1 MKPSSPYLNREA
13 QAMREAGQ
21 TTIRPATAWV
31 LVAVFLAVICAVPL
45 IQQVHDM
52 RLRLAG
58 ERASAWPQCYDIFSR
73 VPAAFAVL
81 IHTPGSP
88 LTRVLVANRRLLR
101 EMHAYE
107 DALEDESV
115 VNQRVRPPVQ
125 YVLSRW
131 LGAGNE
137 KAYCGVRSWLF
148 YRADVDYLT
157 GPGFL
162 NPVQL
167 ACRAAGGNEWTSVPQ
182 PDPRPAILAFHQQ
195 LEERGIKLIVMP
207 IPPKSVIQP
216 DKFVHR
222 NFEVLWP
229 RSMIADSGLSGVAD
243 PGHSKSYP
251 AVEFQNPSYAA
262 FIRDLQQAGV
272 LVADVTFVLAGVRSG
287 RGVGGDAYLAA
298 DTHWRPET
306 IEVAARYLKQYI
318 DRNVPLPTR
327 SLPASGVGMPAPPE
341 ASKYR
346 AQTADVTNRGD
357 LAVMLRLPEWTRG
370 YPSESVRLR
379 QILTARGEYWRPDE
393 TSDVLVLGDSFCNIY
408 SLDAMGWG
416 ESAGLIEQ
424 LSFELQRP
432 LDRLVINDNGA
443 YATRSLLARELA
455 RGRDRLAG
463 KRLVIWQFAMR
474 ELASGDW
481 KSVALTLGKPAS
493 DLFVVP
499 APGKDLSVRGVVRA
513 IAPVP
518 RPGTVPYKDH
528 IVAVHIMD
536 LETSQTAIRDGQAF
550 VYLSS
555 MRDNVW
561 TPAARLRPG
570 ETVTMRLRPWSD
582 VAPRYERINRTE
594 LSDDALQLAEPCWG
608 ELITTGR

>member
-1 MKPSSPYLNREA
+1 MKPSSPYLNREE
-13 QAMREAGQ
+13 QAMREVGQ

-31 LVAVFLAVICAVPL
+31 LTAVFLAVIGAVPL
-45 IQQVHDM
+45 VQQVHET
-52 RLRLAG
+52 RAHLADEPG
-58 ERASAWPQCYDIFSR
+58 RPDSPRGRNYDIFHRAS
-73 VPAAFAVL
+73 AAFAVL
-81 IHTPGSP
+81 KSTPGSP
-88 LTRVLVANRRLLR
+88 MARVFAANRRLLR

-115 VNQRVRPPVQ
+115 AGQIARPPVQ
-125 YVLSRW
+125 YALARW

-137 KAYCGVRSWLF
+137 KAYCGVRPWLF
-148 YRADVDYLT
+148 YRADIDYLT

-167 ACRAAGGNEWTSVPQ
+167 ARRAAGGEFAGGNEWTPPPQ
-182 PDPRPAILAFHQQ
+182 PDPRPVILAFHRQ
-195 LEERGIKLIVMP
+195 LAQRGIQLIIMP

-216 DKFVHR
+216 DRFTGRFKIGPL
-222 NFEVLWP
+222 NL
-229 RSMIADSGLSGVAD
+229 
-243 PGHSKSYP
+243 
-251 AVEFQNPSYAA
+251 QNPSYAS
-262 FIRDLQQAGV
+262 FISDLKQAGV
-272 LVADVTFVLAGVRSG
+272 LVADVTPVFTGMWSSSG
-287 RGVGGDAYLAA
+287 KEEDAYLAA

-306 IEVAARYLKQYI
+306 METAAHYLKQYI
-318 DRNVPLPTR
+318 DRNFPLPPR
-327 SLPASGVGMPAPPE
+327 PGAG
-341 ASKYR
+341 YR
-346 AQTADVTNRGD
+346 AQTAVVTNRGD
-357 LAVMLRLPEWTRG
+357 LAVMLRLPKGARG

-408 SLDAMGWG
+408 SLDAMDWG
-416 ESAGLIEQ
+416 ASAGLIEQ

-443 YATRSLLARELA
+443 YATRALLARELA

-474 ELASGDW
+474 ELAFGDW
-481 KSVALTLGKPAS
+481 QSTALTLGQPAP

-499 APGKDLSVRGVVRA
+499 APGKELSVCGMVRT

-528 IVAVHIMD
+528 IVAAHIVD
-536 LETSQTAIRDGQAF
+536 LECAEQVLGGNQAL
-550 VYLSS
+550 VYFQS

-561 TPAARLRPG
+561 TSAARLRPG
-570 ETVTMRLRPWSD
+570 DFVTMRLRPWSD

-594 LSDDALQLAEPCWG
+594 PPNDALQLAEPCWG
-608 ELITTGR
+608 ALIAAGR

>member
-1 MKPSSPYLNREA
+1 MKSSSPYLNREA
-13 QAMREAGQ
+13 QAMREVGQ
-21 TTIRPATAWV
+21 TTIRPAVAWV
-31 LVAVFLAVICAVPL
+31 LVAVFLAVIYAVPL
-45 IQQVHDM
+45 IQQVRDV
-52 RLRLAG
+52 RLHLAG
-58 ERASAWPQCYDIFSR
+58 ARVSAYDIFRR
-73 VPAAFAVL
+73 VPEAFAAWG
-81 IHTPGSP
+81 HTPGS
-88 LTRVLVANRRLLR
+88 LSTRSPMARVFAANRQLLR

-115 VNQRVRPPVQ
+115 VNQRVRPSVQ
-125 YVLSRW
+125 YVLARW

-137 KAYCGVRSWLF
+137 KAYCGVRPWLF

-167 ACRAAGGNEWTSVPQ
+167 ACRAAAGEFAAGNEWTPTPQ
-182 PDPRPAILAFHQQ
+182 PDPRQAILAFHRQ
-195 LEERGIKLIVMP
+195 LEERGIRLIVMP

-216 DKFVHR
+216 DKFTDRFKV
-222 NFEVLWP
+222 
-229 RSMIADSGLSGVAD
+229 G
-243 PGHSKSYP
+243 
-251 AVEFQNPSYAA
+251 AVNLQNLSYAA
-262 FIRDLQQAGV
+262 FIRELKQAGV
-272 LVADVTFVLAGVRSG
+272 LVADVTPIFTGMWSG
-287 RGVGGDAYLAA
+287 PGKEGDPYLAT
-298 DTHWRPET
+298 DTHWRPEAM
-306 IEVAARYLKQYI
+306 ELAARLLKQYI
-318 DRNVPLPTR
+318 NANVQLPPR

-341 ASKYR
+341 AGKYR
-346 AQTADVTNRGD
+346 AQTAGVTNRGD
-357 LAVMLRLPEWTRG
+357 LAVMLRLPACPPAQARPGSSAREWARG
-370 YPSESVRLR
+370 YPSEGVRLR
-379 QILTARGEYWRPDE
+379 QILSARGEIWAPDE

-443 YATRSLLARELA
+443 YATRALLARELA

-481 KSVALTLGKPAS
+481 KSVALTLGKPAPS
-493 DLFVVP
+493 LFVVP
-499 APGKDLSVRGVVRA
+499 APGKDWNVRGVVRA

-528 IVAVHIMD
+528 IVAAHIVD
-536 LETSQTAIRDGQAF
+536 LETSQPAIRDGQAF
-550 VYLSS
+550 VYLAS

-570 ETVTMRLRPWSD
+570 DSVTMRLRPWSD
-582 VAPRYERINRTE
+582 VAPRYECINRTE
-594 LSDDALQLAEPCWG
+594 LPDDALQLAEPCWG
-608 ELITTGR
+608 ELISTGR